1 MNLLEALQVL
11 ELSDDYTPEMLKKNY
26 KSMAMKY
33 HPDKNSEPDANDKF
47 LKVSQAYEFL
57 LNPTPDPVFQSPDL
71 SFLFKSFNPFNLFN
85 QIPIKKQNEVFIDL
99 TAKEYFTGTTKSV
112 KVKTICNCEKNI
124 CINCAGSGFNLKN
137 NKGVILNTCMECLG
151 NGFIQK
157 CNGNCKQIINIIL
170 NSNLDKTEFLHPLV
184 GTIKIKI
191 EEPYYLYNGKLFCK
205 YNLTLK
211 ESLIGF
217 NKIFKDPF
225 DTSHHIC
232 INKIIQTNDGYKL
245 GSIDLTLVFNV
256 IYPEKL
262 NPLVIELLKDVNF

>member
-33 HPDKNSEPDANDKF
+33 HPDKNNEPDANDKF

-85 QIPIKKQNEVFIDL
+85 QIPIKKQNEVLIDL

-157 CNGNCKQIINIIL
+157 CNGNCKQIINIVL
-170 NSNLDKTEFLHPLV
+170 NSNLNLTEFLHPIV

-225 DTSHHIC
+225 DISHHIC

>member
-1 MNLLEALQVL
+1 MNLLEALKVL

-33 HPDKNSEPDANDKF
+33 HPDKNSEPNANDKF

-57 LNPTPDPVFQSPDL
+57 LNPTPVPVFQSPDL

-85 QIPIKKQNEVFIDL
+85 QIPIKKQNEVLIDL

-151 NGFIQK
+151 NGYLQK

-205 YNLTLK
+205 YNITLK

-225 DTSHHIC
+225 DISHHIC

>member
-1 MNLLEALQVL
+1 MNLLEALEVL

-33 HPDKNSEPDANDKF
+33 HPDKNSEPNANDKF

-57 LNPTPDPVFQSPDL
+57 LNPTPIPVFQSPDL

-85 QIPIKKQNEVFIDL
+85 QIPIKKQNEVLIDL

-112 KVKTICNCEKNI
+112 KIKTICNCEKNL

-151 NGFIQK
+151 NGYLQK

-170 NSNLDKTEFLHPLV
+170 NSNLNLTEFLHPLV

-205 YNLTLK
+205 YNITLK

-225 DTSHHIC
+225 ETPHYIC